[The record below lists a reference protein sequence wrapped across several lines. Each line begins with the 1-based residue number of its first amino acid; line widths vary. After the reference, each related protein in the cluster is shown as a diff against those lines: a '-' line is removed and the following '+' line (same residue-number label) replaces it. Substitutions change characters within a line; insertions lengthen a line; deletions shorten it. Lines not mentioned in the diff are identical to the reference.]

1 MALERWRP
9 RRGLRRWEP
18 FREME
23 EEMGRLLAEWPFRW
37 RPWTRHFLAVRGE
50 WAPRVDMFD
59 RKDKVVIKA
68 ELPGVDRED
77 LGISITGDIL
87 TIDGERKAEGEVKDE
102 DYYCCERYVGNFSRD
117 VHLPAGVDTEKI
129 EANYENGVLEIAL
142 PKVPEVKPKK
152 ISISVK

>member
-1 MALERWRP
+1 
-9 RRGLRRWEP
+9 
-18 FREME
+18 
-23 EEMGRLLAEWPFRW
+23 
-37 RPWTRHFLAVRGE
+37 
-50 WAPRVDMFD
+50 MFD
-59 RKDKVVIKA
+59 LKDKVVIKA

-87 TIDGERKAEGEVKDE
+87 TIDGERKAEEEVKDE